1 MVGLDNLGLMPY
13 RRRIV
18 AVSKW
23 YTPTSRL
30 DVHPHRFE
38 VGNPI
43 HVVQTDKPTLEEIM
57 HVQQQYIDELMRYV
71 LASFGRPF
79 CHCPRVAHSICFRIW
94 HTYKDQFAKT
104 RTRELSIV
112 E

>member
-1 MVGLDNLGLMPY
+1 MPY

-18 AVSKW
+18 AVSEW
-23 YTPTSRL
+23 YSWIGVWVPVL
-30 DVHPHRFE
+30 IAFE

-43 HVVQTDKPTLEEIM
+43 HVVQSDKPTLEEVM

-71 LASFGRPF
+71 LASSFGRPTC
-79 CHCPRVAHSICFRIW
+79 CHCQRIAHWLWRMHFRIW

-104 RTRELSIV
+104 RTRELNII